1 MAETYRVHRLRSA
14 CSTCVSVAATG
25 PLALLTLDAKL
36 EVTFVRSSHTLGPRL
51 RSAHQRTC
59 ASAVCLYM
67 PLAVRRSGRRS
78 GSGRRPRAPR
88 LPAAA
93 PEYCCSVGA
102 ALVILSILFAGGATC
117 VGAAVTP
124 PPR

>member
-1 MAETYRVHRLRSA
+1 MTDTYRVHRLRSA
-14 CSTCVSVAATG
+14 CSACVSLSAEEL
-25 PLALLTLDAKL
+25 PSTLDAKL
-36 EVTFVRSSHTLGPRL
+36 EVTFVRSTHTLGPRL
-51 RSAHQRTC
+51 RSAHQRAC

-117 VGAAVTP
+117 VGAAATL